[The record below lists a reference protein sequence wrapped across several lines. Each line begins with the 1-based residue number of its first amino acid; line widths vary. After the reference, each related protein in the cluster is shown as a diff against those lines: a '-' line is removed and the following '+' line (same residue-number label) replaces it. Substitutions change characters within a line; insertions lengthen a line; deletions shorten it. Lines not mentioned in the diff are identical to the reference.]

1 MHGRRAALALGLA
14 ATVALVLSLAA
25 SATIPVLKIA
35 TDPFTNSTS
44 QHKTVVEPD
53 SFFFGSTGV
62 AAAQAGRF
70 TDGGSS
76 GIVFARSIDNGVSY
90 TSGTL
95 PGITVFQNPP
105 GPFAR
110 VSDPSVAHD
119 RAHGVWMVSSLALD
133 ASITGTAVIVNRS
146 TNGGATWGNPVTV
159 RAAGAGEDFDK
170 NWTVC
175 DNTSTSPFYGSC
187 YTTWDDFGSGNKLMI
202 AYSRDGGLTWTLS
215 STPNVGVIG
224 GQPVVQPNGQVV
236 VPLDNASETAL
247 GFTNST
253 NGGVTFGQA
262 FTITSISAK
271 ADPGGIRSGPLP
283 SAELAGD
290 GKIFVVWEDCR
301 FRSGCS
307 TNDLVFVTSTNG
319 TTWSAVQRIPID
331 PTNSVADHFIPGV
344 GVDRNTSGS
353 TTKVGVT
360 YYFYPN
366 VNCTFTTCQL
376 HVGFISSS
384 DAGVTWH
391 PFVDVAG
398 PMALSSL
405 PNTTQGRMVGDY
417 ISTSFN
423 GSSQARGYFVIA
435 NPPTAGGTDCA
446 TATPNCDVSL
456 NTFVSGQSSA
466 AAGTATA
473 NDPVVYTAK
482 PQPGR
487 SAFKHRH

>member
-1 MHGRRAALALGLA
+1 MSLTPYPLRRRFALVLGLA
-14 ATVALVLSLAA
+14 AAAALVLSLTA

-70 TDGGSS
+70 NDGGAS
-76 GIVFARSIDNGVSY
+76 GIVFARSVDNGVSY

-95 PGITVFQNPP
+95 PGITVFQG

-119 RAHGVWMVSSLALD
+119 RKHGVWMVSSLALD
-133 ASITGTAVIVNRS
+133 ATVRGVAVILNRS
-146 TNGGATWGNPVTV
+146 TNGGLTWGNPVTV
-159 RAAGAGEDFDK
+159 RNAAANEDFDK

-175 DNTSTSPFYGSC
+175 DNTTSSPFFGTC
-187 YTTWDDFGSGNKLMI
+187 YTVWDDFANGNNLKI
-202 AYSRDGGLTWTLS
+202 AFSTDGGLNWTLS
-215 STPNVGVIG
+215 TTPNAGVIG
-224 GQPVVQPNGQVV
+224 GQPLVQPNGQVV
-236 VPLDNASETAL
+236 VPLDNAAETAL
-247 GFTNST
+247 QFTIST
-253 NGGVTFGQA
+253 NGGVSFGPVT
-262 FTITSISAK
+262 TITSITAK
-271 ADPGGIRSGPLP
+271 VDPGGIRSGPLP
-283 SAELAGD
+283 SAEVAGD

-307 TNDLVFVTSTNG
+307 TNDLVFVTSLNG

-331 PTNSVADHFIPGV
+331 PTSSVVDHFIPGV

-353 TTKVGVT
+353 TTKVAVT
-360 YYFYPN
+360 YYFFPN
-366 VNCTFTTCQL
+366 VNCTFSTCSL
-376 HVGFISSS
+376 HVGFVNSSN
-384 DAGVTWH
+384 AGVTWN
-391 PFVDVAG
+391 PFVDVVA
-398 PMALSSL
+398 PMSLASL

-423 GSSQARGYFVIA
+423 ASLQARGYFVVA
-435 NPPTAGGTDCA
+435 NPPTSGGTDCQ

-456 NTFVSGQSSA
+456 NTFVNGQS
-466 AAGTATA
+466 
-473 NDPVVYTAK
+473 
-482 PQPGR
+482 
-487 SAFKHRH
+487 

>member
-175 DNTSTSPFYGSC
+175 DNTTTSPFFGSC
-187 YTTWDDFGSGNKLMI
+187 YTVWDDFGHGNNLKI
-202 AYSRDGGLTWTLS
+202 AFSRDGGLTWTLS
-215 STPNVGVIG
+215 TTPNVGVIG
-224 GQPVVQPNGQVV
+224 GQQV
-236 VPLDNASETAL
+236 E
-247 GFTNST
+247 G
-253 NGGVTFGQA
+253 
-262 FTITSISAK
+262 
-271 ADPGGIRSGPLP
+271 R
-283 SAELAGD
+283 
-290 GKIFVVWEDCR
+290 
-301 FRSGCS
+301 
-307 TNDLVFVTSTNG
+307 
-319 TTWSAVQRIPID
+319 
-331 PTNSVADHFIPGV
+331 
-344 GVDRNTSGS
+344 VD
-353 TTKVGVT
+353 
-360 YYFYPN
+360 
-366 VNCTFTTCQL
+366 
-376 HVGFISSS
+376 
-384 DAGVTWH
+384 
-391 PFVDVAG
+391 
-398 PMALSSL
+398 
-405 PNTTQGRMVGDY
+405 
-417 ISTSFN
+417 
-423 GSSQARGYFVIA
+423 
-435 NPPTAGGTDCA
+435 
-446 TATPNCDVSL
+446 
-456 NTFVSGQSSA
+456 
-466 AAGTATA
+466 
-473 NDPVVYTAK
+473 
-482 PQPGR
+482 
-487 SAFKHRH
+487 